1 LAYFSKQKTFKQVF
15 CLVLFHQLSNQTK
28 PNGLVNGV
36 NGMVQKNAEALDWHR
51 ADVVAELK
59 KKGTSVRKLS
69 IQNGL
74 SPNTLKSALQFKYPK
89 GERIIAAAIGVKP
102 EEIWPSR
109 YEDKSLS
116 KQFPKAA
123 NA

>member
-1 LAYFSKQKTFKQVF
+1 
-15 CLVLFHQLSNQTK
+15 
-28 PNGLVNGV
+28 
-36 NGMVQKNAEALDWHR
+36 MVQKNAEALDWHR

-116 KQFPKAA
+116 KQFPKHA

>member
-1 LAYFSKQKTFKQVF
+1 
-15 CLVLFHQLSNQTK
+15 
-28 PNGLVNGV
+28 
-36 NGMVQKNAEALDWHR
+36 MVQKNAEALDWHR

-89 GERIIAAAIGVKP
+89 G
-102 EEIWPSR
+102 
-109 YEDKSLS
+109 
-116 KQFPKAA
+116 
-123 NA
+123 